1 MISEVYV
8 LRESLANFMRDVGKD
23 LRASKADVIYGTV
36 RFIEP
41 DDESFLP
48 WARRRYVSI
57 IFNLHTAH
65 TPAALEKTAADFRQ
79 LIERAIQYG
88 GSYYLTYHH
97 WATRRQVETCYPQ
110 FVAFL
115 KEKKRFD
122 PDERFQSDWYRY
134 YKKMFADVL

>member
-1 MISEVYV
+1 MITEVYV
-8 LRESLANFMRDVGKD
+8 PREALVNFMKDVAGD
-23 LRASKADVIYGTV
+23 LRASGGNVIYGTV

-48 WARRRYVSI
+48 WARKRYASI

-65 TPAALEKTAADFRQ
+65 TPAALEKTERDFRG
-79 LIERAIQYG
+79 LIERAVQYG

-97 WATRRQVETCYPQ
+97 WASRKQVETSYPQ

-122 PDERFQSDWYRY
+122 PGELFQSDWYRF
-134 YKKMFADVL
+134 YKKMFANSL